1 MDDLARLV
9 AIEEIRRLAYAYALA
24 MDSRDI
30 DALVDLFVDD
40 VQVGRD
46 RFGHDALREDF
57 TRQLREVGITILF
70 VGNHLID
77 FDGDDRASGV
87 VYCKAE
93 VQQGDRWLHQAIQY
107 RDTYAR
113 RAGRWRF
120 VRRRHLLWYGSEVGQ
135 SPLALPPARW
145 PAHQTG
151 RGTLP
156 ESWESWQRFWK
167 ETEST

>member
-1 MDDLARLV
+1 MDDLARLI

-46 RFGHDALREDF
+46 RFGHAALREDF

-77 FDGDDRASGV
+77 FAGDDR
-87 VYCKAE
+87 
-93 VQQGDRWLHQAIQY
+93 
-107 RDTYAR
+107 
-113 RAGRWRF
+113 
-120 VRRRHLLWYGSEVGQ
+120 
-135 SPLALPPARW
+135 
-145 PAHQTG
+145 
-151 RGTLP
+151 
-156 ESWESWQRFWK
+156 
-167 ETEST
+167 